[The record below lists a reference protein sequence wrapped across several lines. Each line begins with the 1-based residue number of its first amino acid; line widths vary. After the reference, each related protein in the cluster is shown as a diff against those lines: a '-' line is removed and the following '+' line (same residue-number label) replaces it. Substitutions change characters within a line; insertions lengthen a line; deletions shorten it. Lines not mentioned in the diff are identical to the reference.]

1 MSHTMS
7 TSLPHILHPLGSS
20 FVLYSPS
27 HDTHLMR
34 QSLLSAISISLLSS
48 LTIVVSN
55 RCQQS
60 LPTIVTHNYFTFL
73 FLCRIFRSTR
83 CLLNK
88 VFAPLGVFILLYVLR
103 GFFVRASYDPIHAS
117 HLSFCCSGC
126 VSTLGRLGVFHPR
139 PAVLVWPTHFHPAP
153 RRLAPPSDSSV

>member
-1 MSHTMS
+1 MQNSAHVRLIFVIIATSEKPLYLPILLFSVGVCFFFLLLMSHTMS
-7 TSLPHILHPLGSS
+7 TSLPHILHPLGRS

-34 QSLLSAISISLLSS
+34 QSLLSAVSISLLSS
-48 LTIVVSN
+48 LTIVVNN
-55 RCQQS
+55 RRQQS
-60 LPTIVTHNYFTFL
+60 LSTIVTHNHFTFL

-103 GFFVRASYDPIHAS
+103 GFFMPAIHS
-117 HLSFCCSGC
+117 
-126 VSTLGRLGVFHPR
+126 
-139 PAVLVWPTHFHPAP
+139 
-153 RRLAPPSDSSV
+153 

>member
-1 MSHTMS
+1 MQNSAHVRLIFVIIATSEKPLYLPILLFSVGVCFFFLLLMSHTMS
-7 TSLPHILHPLGSS
+7 TSLPHILHSLGRS

-48 LTIVVSN
+48 L
-55 RCQQS
+55 
-60 LPTIVTHNYFTFL
+60 TIVTHNYFTFL

-103 GFFVRASYDPIHAS
+103 GFFVRARHTPHIPS
-117 HLSFCCSGC
+117 H
-126 VSTLGRLGVFHPR
+126 
-139 PAVLVWPTHFHPAP
+139 
-153 RRLAPPSDSSV
+153 SSPKSITI